1 MTVSDY
7 LRLLS
12 LTALLSSGPALG
24 AGVEVASAPPG
35 EQVAEI
41 ILSNPSLYERGDEN
55 IRIRLSKLGLDA
67 RDVDHLVAVGDAGA
81 LASQLV
87 DDDGDGKVDSLV
99 FNAGFSAGETKTLRI
114 IKTDAQPRTFGKRT
128 QAEISIKTGGAW
140 EDRKYLGGKFKNV
153 ESFTPPSQYTDH
165 SEYIRY
171 EGPGIES
178 DKVGYRV
185 YLDWRNG
192 FDIFGKKV
200 PDLVLQDI
208 GQDGYDSYHKMADWG
223 MDVLKVGDAVGMGG
237 YGYWDGKKLHR
248 VADVQQRSVRILDNG
263 PVFSQLEILYQ
274 GWKVENTQTD
284 LSARLSMQAG
294 SRLVQV
300 RLDLSEPLD
309 NIAVGI
315 VKHPDTVFLEGDLDI
330 SGHAWTYVASWGRQS
345 LANDH
350 LGMMLLF
357 RRQDRSKQVVDD
369 HNYVSVL
376 QPRNGRVEYYF
387 GAVWEQ
393 EPGGIASETEFRSLL
408 EKEAEKLTLPLR
420 MQLRTA
426 ATAAA
431 VETGVDAAAAL
442 EWSRRL
448 ADSEMARNGDD
459 LSFGGFDHVSN
470 RDAAWRY
477 TTGLLAQALDDLYL
491 AGQGDAYA
499 DWARETIDSYITDD
513 GQIRTYKVE
522 EYNIDK
528 INSGKMLLRLY
539 ERTREEKYLAA
550 AGRLRD
556 QLADHPRT
564 TEGAFWHKEKYPWQL
579 WLDGVYMGMPF
590 LAHYAVMNGD
600 GEGLEEAVNE
610 FLVSR
615 KHLRDPET
623 GLYYHAWD
631 EKRLQGW
638 ADPQS
643 GLSPHFW
650 SRGLGWYAMA
660 LVDVLDFVPE
670 DRPDLRD
677 PLIEIVQEL
686 AETLLK
692 YRTEQGWL
700 QVTDMPG
707 APGNYPE
714 ASGSSMYVY
723 MLAKAVNEGYLG
735 PEYADSAV
743 DAYVDLLRNFIN
755 VEADGKVSL
764 ENICAVAGLGFGR
777 DGSYGYYM
785 SEPVMANDPKGTA
798 PFIMAGVQVSELLSA
813 R

>member
-1 MTVSDY
+1 MTASRF
-7 LRLLS
+7 LQLLT
-12 LTALLSSGPALG
+12 LTVIFSSGQAFAAEDG
-24 AGVEVASAPPG
+24 APRSLPG

-41 ILSNPSLYERGDEN
+41 VLSNPSGFERPDEN
-55 IRIRLSKLGLDA
+55 VRVRLSKLGLDA
-67 RDVDHLVAVGDAGA
+67 GDVNHLVAMGDKDV
-81 LASQLV
+81 LASQLI
-87 DDDGDGKVDSLV
+87 DYDGDGEIDSLV
-99 FNAGFSAGETKTLRI
+99 FNAGFSAAETRRVRI
-114 IKTDAQPRTFGKRT
+114 INFDTEPQAFARRT
-128 QAEISIKTGGAW
+128 QAEISVKTGGTW
-140 EDRKYLGGKFKNV
+140 EDRKYVGGKFKNV
-153 ESFTPPSQYTDH
+153 ESLTPPPQYTDH

-200 PDLVLQDI
+200 PDLVLQNV
-208 GQDGYDSYHKMADWG
+208 GHDGYDAYHEMADWG
-223 MDVLKVGDAVGMGG
+223 MDVLKVGEAAGMGG
-237 YGYWDGKKLHR
+237 YGFWDGQKLHR

-263 PVFSQLEILYQ
+263 PIFSQLEILYQ
-274 GWKVENTQTD
+274 GWSAGDRQTD

-294 SRLVQV
+294 SRLVQS
-300 RLDLSEPLD
+300 RLHLSEALD

-315 VKHPDTVFLEGDLDI
+315 VRHPDTVFLEGDLEI

-345 LANDH
+345 LADDH

-357 RRQDRSKQVVDD
+357 KRQDRSKQAEDE

-376 QPRNGRVEYYF
+376 KPRDGKVEYYF

-393 EPGGIASETEFRSLL
+393 EPGGIATEAEFRSLL
-408 EKEAEKLTLPLR
+408 EREAEKLTLPLR

-426 ATAAA
+426 VTAAA
-431 VETGVDAAAAL
+431 VGNDVDAAAAL

-459 LSFGGFDHVSN
+459 LSYGGFDHVSN

-491 AGQGDAYA
+491 AGQGDDYA
-499 DWARETIDSYITDD
+499 DWARKTIDSYITDD
-513 GQIRTYKVE
+513 GQIRGYKVE

-539 ERTREEKYLAA
+539 ERTGDEKYLAA

-564 TEGAFWHKEKYPWQL
+564 SEGAFWHKEKYPWQL

-590 LAHYAVMNGD
+590 LAQYAVMTGD
-600 GEGLEEAVNE
+600 EEGLEEAVNE

-631 EKRLQGW
+631 EKRQQDW
-638 ADPQS
+638 ADPQT
-643 GLSPHFW
+643 GLSRHFW

-660 LVDVLDFVPE
+660 LVDVLDFIPE

-677 PLIEIVQEL
+677 PLIEIVHEL
-686 AETLLK
+686 ADTLLK
-692 YRTEQGWL
+692 YRTDQGWL

-707 APGNYPE
+707 GPGNYPE

-723 MLAKAVNEGYLG
+723 MLTKAVNRGYLG
-735 PEYADSAV
+735 SEYAADAV
-743 DAYVDLLRNFIN
+743 DAYTDLVRNFIN

-785 SEPVMANDPKGTA
+785 SEPVMANDPKGTG
-798 PFIMAGVQVSELLSA
+798 PFIMAGIQVSELLSD